1 VSDTG
6 KSKAVTLAGEQEL
19 SVKDARLAVD
29 REIERIT
36 GRQDSV
42 LSSLVIDLI
51 REVRHE
57 LRLHDYGTD
66 YSARKNLSIGDSVY
80 RSME

>member
-1 VSDTG
+1 MDENREAATP
-6 KSKAVTLAGEQEL
+6 AGEQVMT
-19 SVKDARLAVD
+19 VKDARLAVD

-42 LSSLVIDLI
+42 LSGLVIDLI
-51 REVRHE
+51 REVRRE

-66 YSARKNLSIGDSVY
+66 YSARNNLSIGDSVY

>member
-1 VSDTG
+1 MADTG
-6 KSKAVTLAGEQEL
+6 KSKVATLAGGQEL

-36 GRQDSV
+36 GKQDSV
-42 LSSLVIDLI
+42 LSGLVIDLI
-51 REVRHE
+51 REVRRE

-66 YSARKNLSIGDSVY
+66 YSARNNLSIGDSVY